1 MPVINVNIPDEG
13 YPVKL
18 GSGVIE
24 QLPKLINRATTGGR
38 LFIFYDAQF
47 YVLHRAYLK
56 KNIKMPEHRLFEMV
70 LPPGERAK
78 SLTTAKKLYEVLLSE
93 KINRSDLILA
103 CGGGVTTDLVGYTAA
118 TILRGIPWG
127 AVPTTLTGM
136 ADAAIGGKTGV
147 NHHLGKNLIGVF
159 WQPQFVLCEIR
170 FLATLPFRQLV
181 CGLGEIVKYAGL
193 TGGNM
198 LAEMNAY
205 LARGDFYD
213 FNALTALIAMG
224 IKYKAGLVAM
234 DTRDNDRRRFLNF
247 GHTFAHA
254 FEKAAGYGRLLHGEA
269 VILGVAAALETGYLL
284 KPSLRKYFKPY
295 QLLVNQMMQLVP
307 SCRIRLTDVLNAL
320 AWDKKNVAGKNKY
333 VLLSRPGKPFITEDP
348 GREIIKKVLKKIL
361 LQYQSAGG

>member
-1 MPVINVNIPDEG
+1 MPVINVNIPDDS
-13 YPVKL
+13 YPVIS
-18 GSGVIE
+18 GRGVIKL
-24 QLPKLINRATTGGR
+24 LPKLINRATTVGR

-47 YVLHRAYLK
+47 YALHQVSL
-56 KNIKMPEHRLFEMV
+56 IKYIKVPEHRVFEMV
-70 LPPGERAK
+70 VPPGERAK
-78 SLTTAKKLYEVLLSE
+78 TLTTATKLYDVLLSE
-93 KINRSDLILA
+93 KINRSDFILA

-147 NHHLGKNLIGVF
+147 NHYLGKNLIGVF
-159 WQPQFVLCEIR
+159 WQPQFVLCEVH

-193 TGGNM
+193 SGGKM
-198 LAEMNAY
+198 LTEMNAY

-213 FNALTALIAMG
+213 FKALTTLIAMG
-224 IKYKAGLVAM
+224 IKYKAGLVAI
-234 DTRDNDRRRFLNF
+234 DARDNDRRRFLNL

-284 KPSLRKYFKPY
+284 KPSLRKHFKSY
-295 QLLVNQMMQLVP
+295 QPLVDQMMKLVP
-307 SCRIRLTDVLNAL
+307 SCRIKLTDVLNAL
-320 AWDKKNVAGKNKY
+320 VWDKKNVAGENKY
-333 VLLSRPGKPFITEDP
+333 VLLSRPGKPFITGDL
-348 GREIIKKVLKKIL
+348 GKEIIKKVLKKIL
-361 LQYQSAGG
+361 LRYQSAGG